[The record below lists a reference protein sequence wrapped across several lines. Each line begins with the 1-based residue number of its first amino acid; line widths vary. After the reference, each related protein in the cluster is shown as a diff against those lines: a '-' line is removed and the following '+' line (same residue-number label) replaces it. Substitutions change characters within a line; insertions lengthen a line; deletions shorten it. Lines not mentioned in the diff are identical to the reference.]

1 MKVIKTTVNET
12 ETSVTID
19 LFQGRSLP
27 KKVKA
32 EIQDQ
37 VGNYLVEQTLVSM
50 SEKKSPVAGEGSFK
64 PLSKDYKKKKIEI
77 VGSGNA
83 DLEFD
88 GIMKDELSFI
98 PTDKG
103 IDIGVFGERAGA
115 ADGHNDLSGKSQLP
129 RRRFLPDKGQEYKKE
144 TMREVERIISDVIAE
159 NTTFRKS
166 DFKEIETK
174 KEMYDKLKSIF
185 GSDMSRTE
193 LNIAVFRNEEL
204 TNLLKELDLIRLL

>member
-1 MKVIKTTVNET
+1 MKVIKTTVNEV

-19 LFQGRSLP
+19 LFEGRSLP

-50 SEKKSPVAGEGSFK
+50 GEKKSPVAGEGSFK
-64 PLSKDYKKKKIEI
+64 ALSPLYKKKKIEV

-88 GIMKDELSFI
+88 GIMKDELTFI
-98 PTDKG
+98 PNDKG

-115 ADGHNDLSGKSQLP
+115 ADGHNNLSGNSQLP
-129 RRRFLPDKGQEYKKE
+129 KRRFLPDKGQEYKKE
-144 TMREVERIISDVIAE
+144 TMREVDRIIADVIAE
-159 NTTFRKS
+159 NSTFKKS
-166 DFKEIETK
+166 DFKNIETK
-174 KEMYDKLKSIF
+174 KELYDKLKTIF
-185 GSDMSRTE
+185 GSDMSRSE

-204 TNLLKELDLIRLL
+204 TNIFKELDLIGLL